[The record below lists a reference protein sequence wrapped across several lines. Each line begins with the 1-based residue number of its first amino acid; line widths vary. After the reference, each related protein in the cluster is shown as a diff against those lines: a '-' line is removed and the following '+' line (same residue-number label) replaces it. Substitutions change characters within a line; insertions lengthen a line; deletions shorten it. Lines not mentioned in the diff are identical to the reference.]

1 MAVPKKDS
9 YTAESIQILEGT
21 EAVRRRP
28 GMYIGDT
35 GIRGLHHLVFELVD
49 NSIDEVLSGF
59 CNYILVVLKRDG
71 GVIVQDNGRGIPVD
85 IHPQAK
91 KSALEVVL
99 TTLHAG
105 GKFSNSIYKISGG
118 LHGVG
123 LSVVNAL
130 SSYLEVEVRRD
141 GKIYHQVYEKGK
153 PKTSIKIIGES
164 LETGTK
170 ILFYPDPTIFETIKF
185 DYDIIANRLREL
197 AFLNKEVTIELIDE
211 SSNRKNVFHFEGG
224 LLEFIEYL
232 SKGKDTLHEP
242 YYFKREENNLVLEV
256 AFQYNTSYDELL
268 LSYVNGIHTI
278 EGGTHVSGFR
288 SALTKVANNFAR
300 SWNLWKEQESL
311 SGEDVREGL
320 VVIINTKIPEPQF
333 EGQTKTKLG
342 NSEVRKFVEA
352 VTEEGLT
359 KFFSENPEKGKL
371 ILNKVIE
378 AYRARQAARKAREL
392 VRRKGLLDSTLLP
405 GKLADCSERDPRLCE
420 LFIVEGE
427 SAGGS
432 AKQGRDRRYQAIL
445 PLRGKILN
453 VEKAQHLSRIL
464 SSEEI
469 RAIISSLGTGIGQ
482 DFDLSKLRY
491 HKIIIM
497 TDADVDGAHIRT
509 LLLTFFYRHLR
520 PLIEGGYVYIAQ
532 PPLYLL
538 KRGKETRYA
547 YSEEEKEQ
555 ILKEWNYPD
564 NVYIQR
570 YKGLGEMDP
579 EQLRETT
586 MDPQKRVL
594 LQVTIE
600 DALEAERIFSVLMG
614 NNVEERR
621 AFIEERAKFV
631 RNLDI

>member
-1 MAVPKKDS
+1 MMVRKDN

-59 CNYILVVLKRDG
+59 CNYILVLLRKDG
-71 GVIVQDNGRGIPVD
+71 GVIVQDNGRGIPVE

-130 SSYLEVEVRRD
+130 SSRLEVEVKRD
-141 GKIYHQVYEKGK
+141 GNIYYQVYEKGK
-153 PKTSIKIIGES
+153 PKGDIKIVGKTT
-164 LETGTK
+164 ETGTK
-170 ILFYPDPTIFETIKF
+170 ILFYPDSTIFETVKF

-197 AFLNKEVTIELIDE
+197 AFLNKGVTIELIDE
-211 SSNRKNVFHFEGG
+211 LSNRKNIFHFEGG

-232 SKGKDTLHEP
+232 SKGKEILHEP

-256 AFQYNTSYDELL
+256 VFQYNTGYDELL

-288 SALTKVANNFAR
+288 TALTKVANNFAR
-300 SWNLWKEQESL
+300 SWNLWREEESL

-342 NSEVRKFVEA
+342 NSEVRKFVET
-352 VTEEGLT
+352 VTEEELN

-392 VRRKGLLDSTLLP
+392 VRRKGILESTLLP
-405 GKLADCSERDPRLCE
+405 GKLADCSEKDPRLCE

-445 PLRGKILN
+445 PLKGKILN

-469 RAIISSLGTGIGQ
+469 RAIVSSLGTGIGQ

-538 KRGKETRYA
+538 KRGKEEKYA

-555 ILKEWNYPD
+555 ILKNWNYPE

>member
-1 MAVPKKDS
+1 MAVTKKDK
-9 YTAESIQILEGT
+9 YTADSIQILEGT

-35 GIRGLHHLVFELVD
+35 GVRGLHHLIFELVD
-49 NSIDEVLSGF
+49 NSIDEVMAGY
-59 CNYILVVLKRDG
+59 CDYILVELKKDG
-71 GVIVQDNGRGIPVD
+71 AVVVADNGRGIPVD

-91 KSALEVVL
+91 KPALEVVL

-130 SSYLEVEVRRD
+130 SSKLEVEVMRD
-141 GKIYHQVYEKGK
+141 GKIFYQVYERGK
-153 PKTSIKIIGES
+153 PITPLTVKGETDK
-164 LETGTK
+164 TGTK
-170 ILFYPDPTIFETIKF
+170 IKFYPDPEIFETTKF
-185 DYDIIANRLREL
+185 DYDIVANRLREL
-197 AFLNKEVTIELIDE
+197 AFLNPKVTIELRDE
-211 SSNRKNVFHFEGG
+211 RTGRSNIFKYEGG

-232 SKGKDTLHEP
+232 SKGKEVLHEP
-242 YYFKREENNLVLEV
+242 IYMEREEGNLILEIV
-256 AFQYNTSYDELL
+256 MQYNSGYDELI
-268 LSYVNGIHTI
+268 LSYVNNIHTI
-278 EGGTHVSGFR
+278 EGGTHVTGFR
-288 SALTKVANNFAR
+288 TALTRVVNNFAR
-300 SWNLWKEQESL
+300 SWGLWKENESL
-311 SGEDVREGL
+311 SGDDVREGL
-320 VVIINTKIPEPQF
+320 TAIVSVKVPDPQF

-342 NSEVRKFVEA
+342 NTEVRKFVEK
-352 VTEEGLT
+352 VVEEELTEY
-359 KFFSENPEKGKL
+359 FSKNPDTGKL
-371 ILNKVIE
+371 IITKIIE

-392 VRRKGLLDSTLLP
+392 VRRKSLLESTLLP
-405 GKLADCSERDPRLCE
+405 GKLADCSEKDPAKCE

-432 AKQGRDRRYQAIL
+432 AKQARDRRYQAIL

-453 VEKAQHLSRIL
+453 VEKAQHLTKIL

-469 RAIISSLGTGIGQ
+469 KAIIASLGTGIGQ

-509 LLLTFFYRHLR
+509 LLLTFFYRHFR
-520 PLIEGGYVYIAQ
+520 PLIEGGYIYIAQ

-538 KRGKETRYA
+538 RKGKEERYA
-547 YSEEEKEQ
+547 YSEEEKEE
-555 ILKEWNYPD
+555 ILKEWGYPE

-586 MDPQKRVL
+586 MDSQKRIL

-600 DALEAERIFSVLMG
+600 DALEAERLFSILMG

-621 AFIEERAKFV
+621 NFIEQKAKFV

>member
-1 MAVPKKDS
+1 MVIKKDS
-9 YTAESIQILEGT
+9 YTAESILILEGT

-35 GIRGLHHLVFELVD
+35 GVRGLHHLVFELVD

-59 CNYILVVLKRDG
+59 CNYILIILRKDG
-71 GVIVQDNGRGIPVD
+71 GIIVQDNGRGIPVE

-130 SSYLEVEVRRD
+130 SSRLEVEVKRD
-141 GKIYHQVYEKGK
+141 GNIYYQVYEKGK
-153 PKTSIKIIGES
+153 PKSDIKIIGKTN
-164 LETGTK
+164 ETGTK
-170 ILFYPDPTIFETIKF
+170 ILFYPDATIFETTKF

-197 AFLNKEVTIELIDE
+197 AFLNKEVTIEITDE
-211 SSNRKNVFHFEGG
+211 SSNRRNVFHFEGG

-232 SKGKDTLHEP
+232 SKGKETLHDP

-256 AFQYNTSYDELL
+256 VFQYNTGYDELL

-288 SALTKVANNFAR
+288 TALTRVANNFAR
-300 SWNLWKEQESL
+300 NWNLWKEEESL

-342 NSEVRKFVEA
+342 NSEVRKFVET
-352 VTEEGLT
+352 VTEEELT
-359 KFFSENPEKGKL
+359 KFFLENPEKGKL

-392 VRRKGLLDSTLLP
+392 VRRKGFLESTLLP
-405 GKLADCSERDPRLCE
+405 GKLADCSEKDPKICE

-432 AKQGRDRRYQAIL
+432 AKQGRDRKYQAIL

-469 RAIISSLGTGIGQ
+469 RAIISALGTGIGQ

-509 LLLTFFYRHLR
+509 LLLTFFYRHMR

-538 KRGKETRYA
+538 KKGKEERYA

-555 ILKEWNYPD
+555 ILKEWNYPE
-564 NVYIQR
+564 NIYIQR

>member
-1 MAVPKKDS
+1 MTAIKKDS
-9 YTAESIQILEGT
+9 YTAESIQILEGI
-21 EAVRRRP
+21 EAVRKRP

-35 GIRGLHHLVFELVD
+35 GVRGLHHLVFELVD

-59 CNYILVVLKRDG
+59 CDYIKVTLTKDG

-130 SSYLEVEVRRD
+130 SSYLEVEIRRD
-141 GKIYHQVYEKGK
+141 GKIYNQIYEKGK
-153 PKTSIKIIGES
+153 PKTSIRIVGDS
-164 LETGTK
+164 SNTGTK
-170 ILFYPDPTIFETIKF
+170 ILFYPDPSIFENIKF
-185 DYDIIANRLREL
+185 DYEIIANRLREL
-197 AFLNKEVTIELIDE
+197 AFLNKEVTIELLDE
-211 SSNRKNVFHFEGG
+211 NSGRKNIFHFEGG

-232 SKGKDTLHEP
+232 SKGKEVLHKP
-242 YYFKREENNLVLEV
+242 YYFKRHENNLVLEV
-256 AFQYNTSYDELL
+256 VFQYNTTYDELI

-288 SALTKVANNFAR
+288 SALTKVVNSYAR
-300 SWNLWKEQESL
+300 SWGFWKESESL

-320 VVIINTKIPEPQF
+320 TAIINMKVPEPQF

-342 NSEVRKFVEA
+342 NSEVRKFVES
-352 VTEEGLT
+352 VTEEELDR
-359 KFFSENPEKGKL
+359 FFLGNPDIGKT
-371 ILNKVIE
+371 ILNKIIE

-392 VRRKGLLDSTLLP
+392 VRRKSLLESTLLP
-405 GKLADCSERDPRLCE
+405 GKLADCSEKDPKLCE

-453 VEKAQHLSRIL
+453 VEKAHHLTKIL
-464 SSEEI
+464 SSSEI
-469 RAIISSLGTGIGQ
+469 KAIISALGTGIGQ
-482 DFDLSKLRY
+482 DFDLSNLRY

-538 KRGKETRYA
+538 KRGKEERYA
-547 YSEEEKEQ
+547 YSEEEKEN
-555 ILKEWNYPD
+555 ILKEWGYPD

-614 NNVEERR
+614 ENVEERR
-621 AFIEERAKFV
+621 AFIEEKAKFV

>member
-1 MAVPKKDS
+1 MTVIKRDK
-9 YTAESIQILEGT
+9 YTADSIQILEGT
-21 EAVRRRP
+21 EAVRKRP

-35 GIRGLHHLVFELVD
+35 GVRGLHHLVFELVD
-49 NSIDEVLSGF
+49 NSIDEVMAGY
-59 CNYILVVLKRDG
+59 CNYISVELRKDG
-71 GVIVQDNGRGIPVD
+71 GVVVADNGRGIPVD

-91 KSALEVVL
+91 KPALEVVL

-130 SSYLEVEVRRD
+130 SSRLEIEVMRD
-141 GKIYHQVYEKGK
+141 GKVHYQVYERGK
-153 PKTSIKIIGES
+153 PKSSLIIKGETDK
-164 LETGTK
+164 TGTK
-170 ILFYPDPTIFETIKF
+170 ILFYPDSGIFETTKF
-185 DYDIIANRLREL
+185 DYEIIANRLREL
-197 AFLNKEVTIELIDE
+197 AFLNPGVTIELKDE
-211 SSNRKNVFHFEGG
+211 NTGRRSVFRYEGG

-232 SKGKDTLHEP
+232 SKGKEVLHQP
-242 YYFKREENNLVLEV
+242 LYIKREEENLIIEIVM
-256 AFQYNTSYDELL
+256 QYNTGYDELI
-268 LSYVNGIHTI
+268 LSYVNNIHTI
-278 EGGTHVSGFR
+278 EGGTHVTGFR
-288 SALTKVANNFAR
+288 SALTKVVNSFAR
-300 SWNLWKEQESL
+300 SWGLWKESESL

-320 VVIINTKIPEPQF
+320 TAIISAKVPNPQF

-342 NSEVRKFVEA
+342 NSEVKKFVEK
-352 VTEEGLT
+352 VVEEELTEY
-359 KFFSENPEKGKL
+359 FSKNQDIGKL
-371 ILNKVIE
+371 IIGKIIE
-378 AYRARQAARKAREL
+378 AFRARQAARKAREL
-392 VRRKGLLDSTLLP
+392 VRRKSFLESTLLP
-405 GKLADCSERDPRLCE
+405 GKLADCSERDPSKCE

-432 AKQGRDRRYQAIL
+432 AKQARDRRYQAIL

-453 VEKAQHLSRIL
+453 VEKAQHLTKIL

-469 RAIISSLGTGIGQ
+469 KTIIASLGTGIGQ

-509 LLLTFFYRHLR
+509 LLLTFFYRHFR

-538 KRGKETRYA
+538 RKGKEEKYA
-547 YSEEEKEQ
+547 YSEEEKEE
-555 ILKEWNYPD
+555 ILKEWGYSD
-564 NVYIQR
+564 NIYIQR

-586 MDPQKRVL
+586 MDPQKRIL

-600 DALEAERIFSVLMG
+600 DALEAERLFSILMG

-621 AFIEERAKFV
+621 NFIEQKAKFV

>member
-1 MAVPKKDS
+1 MAITKKDK
-9 YTAESIQILEGT
+9 YTADSIQILEGT

-35 GIRGLHHLVFELVD
+35 GVRGLHHLIFELVD
-49 NSIDEVLSGF
+49 NSIDEVMAGY
-59 CNYILVVLKRDG
+59 CDYILVELKKDG
-71 GVIVQDNGRGIPVD
+71 SVVVADNGRGIPVD

-91 KSALEVVL
+91 KPALEVVL

-130 SSYLEVEVRRD
+130 SSKLEVEVMRD
-141 GKIYHQVYEKGK
+141 GKIFYQVYEKGK
-153 PKTSIKIIGES
+153 SVMPLTVKGETDK
-164 LETGTK
+164 TGTK
-170 ILFYPDPTIFETIKF
+170 IRFYPDWEIFETTKF
-185 DYDIIANRLREL
+185 DYDIVANRLREL
-197 AFLNKEVTIELIDE
+197 AFLNPNVTIELRDE
-211 SSNRKNVFHFEGG
+211 RTGKSNVFKYEGG

-232 SKGKDTLHEP
+232 SKGKEVLHKP
-242 YYFKREENNLVLEV
+242 IYMRREEENLIAEIVM
-256 AFQYNTSYDELL
+256 QYNSGYDELI
-268 LSYVNGIHTI
+268 LSYANNIHTI
-278 EGGTHVSGFR
+278 EGGTHVTGFR
-288 SALTKVANNFAR
+288 TALTRVVNNFAR
-300 SWNLWKEQESL
+300 SWGLWKENESL
-311 SGEDVREGL
+311 SGDDVREGL
-320 VVIINTKIPEPQF
+320 TAIVSVKVPDPQF

-342 NSEVRKFVEA
+342 NTEVRKFIEKVVEEEL
-352 VTEEGLT
+352 TEY
-359 KFFSENPEKGKL
+359 FSESPDVGKL
-371 ILNKVIE
+371 IISKIIE

-392 VRRKGLLDSTLLP
+392 VRRKSLLESTLLP
-405 GKLADCSERDPRLCE
+405 GKLADCSERDPVKCE

-432 AKQGRDRRYQAIL
+432 AKQARDRRYQAIL

-453 VEKAQHLSRIL
+453 VEKAQHLTKIL

-469 RAIISSLGTGIGQ
+469 KAIIASLGTGIGQ

-509 LLLTFFYRHLR
+509 LLLTFFYRHFR
-520 PLIEGGYVYIAQ
+520 PLIEGGYIYIAQ

-538 KRGKETRYA
+538 RKGKEERYA
-547 YSEEEKEQ
+547 YSEEEKEE
-555 ILKEWNYPD
+555 ILKEWGYPD

-586 MDPQKRVL
+586 MDPQKRIL

-600 DALEAERIFSVLMG
+600 DALEAERLFSILMG

-621 AFIEERAKFV
+621 SFIEQKAKFV

>member
-1 MAVPKKDS
+1 MTVTKKDK
-9 YTAESIQILEGT
+9 YTADSIQILEGT
-21 EAVRRRP
+21 EAVRKRP
-28 GMYIGDT
+28 GMYIGDV
-35 GIRGLHHLVFELVD
+35 GVRGLHHLVFELVD
-49 NSIDEVLSGF
+49 NSIDEVMAGY
-59 CNYILVVLKRDG
+59 CDYIYVELRKDG
-71 GVIVQDNGRGIPVD
+71 GVVVLDNGRGIPVD

-91 KSALEVVL
+91 KPALEIVL

-130 SSYLEVEVRRD
+130 SKRLEVEVMRD
-141 GKIYHQVYEKGK
+141 GKVYYQDYEKGK
-153 PKTSIKIIGES
+153 PVTPLTEKGSTDK
-164 LETGTK
+164 TGTK
-170 ILFYPDPTIFETIKF
+170 ILFYPDPDIFETTKF
-185 DYDIIANRLREL
+185 DYEIIANRLREL
-197 AFLNKEVTIELIDE
+197 AFLNPGVTIELKDE
-211 SSNRKNVFHFEGG
+211 NTGKSNVFKYEGG
-224 LLEFIEYL
+224 LIQFMEYL
-232 SKGKDTLHEP
+232 SKGKEVLHDP
-242 YYFKREENNLVLEV
+242 FYFKREEENLVIEV
-256 AFQYNTSYDELL
+256 VLQYNTGYDELI
-268 LSYVNGIHTI
+268 LSYVNNIHTI
-278 EGGTHVSGFR
+278 EGGTHVTGFR
-288 SALTKVANNFAR
+288 SALTKVVNSFAR
-300 SWNLWKEQESL
+300 SWGLWKEAESL

-320 VVIINTKIPEPQF
+320 TAIISTKVPNPQF

-342 NSEVRKFVEA
+342 NSEVKKFVEK
-352 VTEEGLT
+352 VVEEELTEYFT
-359 KFFSENPEKGKL
+359 KNPDIGKL
-371 ILNKVIE
+371 IIGKIIE

-392 VRRKGLLDSTLLP
+392 VRRKSLLESTLLP
-405 GKLADCSERDPRLCE
+405 GKLADCSEKDPSKCE

-432 AKQGRDRRYQAIL
+432 AKQARDRRYQAIL

-453 VEKAQHLSRIL
+453 VEKAQHLTKIL
-464 SSEEI
+464 SSGEI
-469 RAIISSLGTGIGQ
+469 KTIIASLGTGIGQ

-509 LLLTFFYRHLR
+509 LLLTFFYRHFR

-532 PPLYLL
+532 PPLYFLR
-538 KRGKETRYA
+538 KGKEERYA
-547 YSEEEKEQ
+547 YSEEEKEE
-555 ILKEWNYPD
+555 ILKEWGYPD

-579 EQLRETT
+579 DQLRETT
-586 MDPQKRVL
+586 MDPQKRIL

-600 DALEAERIFSVLMG
+600 DALEAERLFSILMG

-621 AFIEERAKFV
+621 NFIEQKAKFV

>member
-1 MAVPKKDS
+1 MTVAGKS
-9 YTAESIQILEGT
+9 NYTGDSIQILEGT
-21 EAVRRRP
+21 EAVRKRP

-35 GIRGLHHLVFELVD
+35 GVRGLHHLVFELVD
-49 NSIDEVLSGF
+49 NSIDEVMAGY
-59 CNYILVVLKRDG
+59 CNHILVELRKDG
-71 GVIVQDNGRGIPVD
+71 GVVVADNGRGIPVD
-85 IHPQAK
+85 IHSQAK
-91 KSALEVVL
+91 KPALEVVL

-105 GKFSNSIYKISGG
+105 GKFSNSVYKISGG

-130 SSYLEVEVRRD
+130 SSKLEVEVMRD
-141 GKIYHQVYEKGK
+141 GKIHYQVYEKGK
-153 PKTSIKIIGES
+153 PKSSLIIKGETAK
-164 LETGTK
+164 TGTK
-170 ILFYPDPTIFETIKF
+170 ILFYPDSEIFETTKF
-185 DYDIIANRLREL
+185 DYDIVANRLREL
-197 AFLNKEVTIELIDE
+197 AFLNPGVTIELKDE
-211 SSNRKNVFHFEGG
+211 NTGRSNVFRYEGG

-232 SKGKDTLHEP
+232 SKGKEVLHQP
-242 YYFKREENNLVLEV
+242 LFIKREEENLIIEIVM
-256 AFQYNTSYDELL
+256 QYNTGYDELI
-268 LSYVNGIHTI
+268 LSYVNNIHTI
-278 EGGTHVSGFR
+278 EGGTHVTGFR
-288 SALTKVANNFAR
+288 SALTKIVNSFAR
-300 SWNLWKEQESL
+300 NWGLWKESESL

-320 VVIINTKIPEPQF
+320 TAIISAKVPNPQF

-342 NSEVRKFVEA
+342 NSEVKKFVEK
-352 VTEEGLT
+352 VVEEELAEY
-359 KFFSENPEKGKL
+359 FSKNQDIGKL
-371 ILNKVIE
+371 IIGKIIE
-378 AYRARQAARKAREL
+378 AFRARQAARKAREL
-392 VRRKGLLDSTLLP
+392 VRRKSFLESTLLP
-405 GKLADCSERDPRLCE
+405 GKLADCSERDPSKCE

-432 AKQGRDRRYQAIL
+432 AKQARDRRYQAIL

-453 VEKAQHLSRIL
+453 VEKAQHLTKIL

-469 RAIISSLGTGIGQ
+469 KTIIASLGTGIGQ

-509 LLLTFFYRHLR
+509 LLLTFFYRHFR

-538 KRGKETRYA
+538 RKGKEEKYA
-547 YSEEEKEQ
+547 YSEEEKEE
-555 ILKEWNYPD
+555 ILKEWGYSD
-564 NVYIQR
+564 NIYIQR

-586 MDPQKRVL
+586 MDPQKRIL

-600 DALEAERIFSVLMG
+600 DALEAERLFSILMG

-621 AFIEERAKFV
+621 SFIEQKAKFV

>member
-1 MAVPKKDS
+1 MTVTKKDK
-9 YTAESIQILEGT
+9 YTADSIQILEGT
-21 EAVRRRP
+21 EAVRKRP
-28 GMYIGDT
+28 GMYIGDV
-35 GIRGLHHLVFELVD
+35 GVRGLHHLVFELVD
-49 NSIDEVLSGF
+49 NSIDEVMAGY
-59 CNYILVVLKRDG
+59 CDYIYVELRKDG
-71 GVIVQDNGRGIPVD
+71 GVVVLDNGRGIPVD

-91 KSALEVVL
+91 KPALEIVL

-130 SSYLEVEVRRD
+130 SKRLEVEVMRD
-141 GKIYHQVYEKGK
+141 GKVYYQAYEKGK
-153 PKTSIKIIGES
+153 PVTPLTEKGSTDK
-164 LETGTK
+164 TGTR
-170 ILFYPDPTIFETIKF
+170 ILFYPDPDIFETTKF
-185 DYDIIANRLREL
+185 DYEIIANRLREL
-197 AFLNKEVTIELIDE
+197 AFLNPGVTIELKDE
-211 SSNRKNVFHFEGG
+211 NTGKSNVFKYEGG
-224 LLEFIEYL
+224 LIQFMEYL
-232 SKGKDTLHEP
+232 SKGKEVLHDP
-242 YYFKREENNLVLEV
+242 FYFKREEENLVIEV
-256 AFQYNTSYDELL
+256 VLQYNTGYDELI
-268 LSYVNGIHTI
+268 LSYVNNIHTI
-278 EGGTHVSGFR
+278 EGGTHVTGFR
-288 SALTKVANNFAR
+288 SALTKVVNSFAR
-300 SWNLWKEQESL
+300 SWGLWKEAESL

-320 VVIINTKIPEPQF
+320 TAIISTKVPNPQF

-342 NSEVRKFVEA
+342 NSEVKKFVEK
-352 VTEEGLT
+352 VVEEELTEYFT
-359 KFFSENPEKGKL
+359 KNPDIGKL
-371 ILNKVIE
+371 IIGKIIE

-392 VRRKGLLDSTLLP
+392 VRRKSLLESTLLP
-405 GKLADCSERDPRLCE
+405 GKLADCSEKDPSKCE

-432 AKQGRDRRYQAIL
+432 AKQARDRRYQAIL

-453 VEKAQHLSRIL
+453 VEKAQHLTKIL

-469 RAIISSLGTGIGQ
+469 KTIIASLGTGIGQ

-509 LLLTFFYRHLR
+509 LLLTFFYRHFR

-532 PPLYLL
+532 PPLYFLR
-538 KRGKETRYA
+538 KGKEERYA
-547 YSEEEKEQ
+547 YSEEEKEE
-555 ILKEWNYPD
+555 ILKEWGYPD

-579 EQLRETT
+579 DQLRETT
-586 MDPQKRVL
+586 MDPQKRIL

-600 DALEAERIFSVLMG
+600 DALEAERLFSILMG

-621 AFIEERAKFV
+621 NFIEQKAKFV

>member
-1 MAVPKKDS
+1 MTVVRKDR
-9 YTAESIQILEGT
+9 YTADSIQILEGT
-21 EAVRRRP
+21 EAVRKRP

-35 GIRGLHHLVFELVD
+35 GVRGLHHLVFELVD
-49 NSIDEVLSGF
+49 NSIDEVMAGY
-59 CNYILVVLKRDG
+59 CNYILVELRKDG
-71 GVIVQDNGRGIPVD
+71 GVIVADNGRGIPVD
-85 IHPQAK
+85 VHPQAK
-91 KSALEVVL
+91 KPALEVVL

-130 SSYLEVEVRRD
+130 SLRLEVEVMRD
-141 GKIYHQVYEKGK
+141 GKIYYQLYEKGRPRSPLLTK
-153 PKTSIKIIGES
+153 GETDK
-164 LETGTK
+164 TGTK
-170 ILFYPDPTIFETIKF
+170 ILFYPDPEIFETTKF
-185 DYDIIANRLREL
+185 DYEIIANRLREL
-197 AFLNKEVTIELIDE
+197 AFLNPGVIIELKDE
-211 SSNRKNVFHFEGG
+211 NTGKSNIFRYEGG
-224 LLEFIEYL
+224 LREFIEYL
-232 SKGKDTLHEP
+232 SKGKEVLHP
-242 YYFKREENNLVLEV
+242 PLYIKREEENLVIEIV
-256 AFQYNTSYDELL
+256 MQYNTGYDELI
-268 LSYVNGIHTI
+268 LSYVNNIHTI
-278 EGGTHVSGFR
+278 EGGTHVTGFR
-288 SALTKVANNFAR
+288 SALTKVVNNFAR
-300 SWNLWKEQESL
+300 SWGLWKENESL

-320 VVIINTKIPEPQF
+320 TAIISAKVPNPQF

-342 NSEVRKFVEA
+342 NSEVKKFVEK
-352 VTEEGLT
+352 VVEDELSEY
-359 KFFSENPEKGKL
+359 FSKNQDIGKL
-371 ILNKVIE
+371 IISKIIE
-378 AYRARQAARKAREL
+378 AFRARQAARKAREL
-392 VRRKGLLDSTLLP
+392 VRRKSLLESTLLP
-405 GKLADCSERDPRLCE
+405 GKLADCSERDPSKCE

-432 AKQGRDRRYQAIL
+432 AKQARDRRYQAIL

-453 VEKAQHLSRIL
+453 VEKAQHLTKIL

-469 RAIISSLGTGIGQ
+469 KTIIASLGTGIGQ

-509 LLLTFFYRHLR
+509 LLLTFFYRHFR

-538 KRGKETRYA
+538 RKGKEERYA
-547 YSEEEKEQ
+547 YSEEEKEE
-555 ILKEWNYPD
+555 ILKEWGYPD

-586 MDPQKRVL
+586 MDPQKRIL

-600 DALEAERIFSVLMG
+600 DALEAERLFSILMG

-621 AFIEERAKFV
+621 NFIEQKAKFV
-631 RNLDI
+631 RNLDV

>member
-1 MAVPKKDS
+1 MVRKDN

-59 CNYILVVLKRDG
+59 CNYILVILRRDG
-71 GVIVQDNGRGIPVD
+71 GVTVQDNGRGIPVEV
-85 IHPQAK
+85 HPQAK

-130 SSYLEVEVRRD
+130 SSRLEIEVKRD
-141 GKIYHQVYEKGK
+141 GNIYYQIYEKGK
-153 PKTSIKIIGES
+153 PKGDIKIIGETA
-164 LETGTK
+164 ETGTK
-170 ILFYPDPTIFETIKF
+170 VLFYPDSNIFETVKF

-211 SSNRKNVFHFEGG
+211 LSNRKNIFHFEGG

-232 SKGKDTLHEP
+232 SKGKEILHEP

-256 AFQYNTSYDELL
+256 VFQYHTGYDELL

-278 EGGTHVSGFR
+278 EGGTHVSGVR
-288 SALTKVANNFAR
+288 TALTRVANNFAR
-300 SWNLWKEQESL
+300 SWNLWKEEESL

-320 VVIINTKIPEPQF
+320 VVIINTKVPDPQF

-342 NSEVRKFVEA
+342 NSEVRRFVET
-352 VTEEGLT
+352 VTEEELT

-392 VRRKGLLDSTLLP
+392 VRRKGILESTLLP

-445 PLRGKILN
+445 PLKGKILN

-482 DFDLSKLRY
+482 DFDLSKIRY

-538 KRGKETRYA
+538 KKGKEERYA

-555 ILKEWNYPD
+555 ILKDWNYPD

-621 AFIEERAKFV
+621 AFIEDRAKFV

>member
-1 MAVPKKDS
+1 MAVTKKDK
-9 YTAESIQILEGT
+9 YTADSIQILEGT

-35 GIRGLHHLVFELVD
+35 GIRGLHHLIFELVD
-49 NSIDEVLSGF
+49 NSIDEVMAGY
-59 CNYILVVLKRDG
+59 CNYILVELKKDG
-71 GVIVQDNGRGIPVD
+71 SVVVADNGRGIPVD

-91 KSALEVVL
+91 KPALEVVL

-130 SSYLEVEVRRD
+130 SSKLEVEVMRD
-141 GKIYHQVYEKGK
+141 GKIFYQGYEKGK
-153 PKTSIKIIGES
+153 PVMPLTVRGEAD
-164 LETGTK
+164 ETGTK
-170 ILFYPDPTIFETIKF
+170 IRFYPDSEIFETTKF
-185 DYDIIANRLREL
+185 DYDIVANRLREL
-197 AFLNKEVTIELIDE
+197 AFLNPNVTIELRDE
-211 SSNRKNVFHFEGG
+211 RTGKSNVFKYEGG

-232 SKGKDTLHEP
+232 SKGKEILHEP
-242 YYFKREENNLVLEV
+242 IYMRREEENLIVEIV
-256 AFQYNTSYDELL
+256 MQYNSGYDELI
-268 LSYVNGIHTI
+268 LSYANNIHTI
-278 EGGTHVSGFR
+278 EGGTHVTGFR
-288 SALTKVANNFAR
+288 TALTRVVNNFAR
-300 SWNLWKEQESL
+300 NWGLWKENESL
-311 SGEDVREGL
+311 SGDDVREGL
-320 VVIINTKIPEPQF
+320 TAIVSVKVPDPQF

-342 NSEVRKFVEA
+342 NTEVRKFVEK
-352 VTEEGLT
+352 VVEEELTEY
-359 KFFSENPEKGKL
+359 FSENPEVGKL
-371 ILNKVIE
+371 IISKIIE

-392 VRRKGLLDSTLLP
+392 VRRKSLLESSLLP
-405 GKLADCSERDPRLCE
+405 GKLADCSERDPEKCE

-432 AKQGRDRRYQAIL
+432 AKQARDRRYQAIL

-453 VEKAQHLSRIL
+453 VEKAQHLTKIL

-469 RAIISSLGTGIGQ
+469 KAIIASLGTGIGQ

-509 LLLTFFYRHLR
+509 LLLTFFYRHFR
-520 PLIEGGYVYIAQ
+520 PLIEGGYIYIAQ

-538 KRGKETRYA
+538 KKGKEERYA
-547 YSEEEKEQ
+547 YSEEEKEE
-555 ILKEWNYPD
+555 ILREWGYPD

-586 MDPQKRVL
+586 MDPQKRIL

-600 DALEAERIFSVLMG
+600 DALEAERLFSILMG

-621 AFIEERAKFV
+621 SFIEQKAKFV

>member
-1 MAVPKKDS
+1 MTVTKKDK
-9 YTAESIQILEGT
+9 YTADSIQILEGT
-21 EAVRRRP
+21 EAVRKRP
-28 GMYIGDT
+28 GMYIGDV
-35 GIRGLHHLVFELVD
+35 GVRGLHHLVFELVD
-49 NSIDEVLSGF
+49 NSIDEVMAGY
-59 CNYILVVLKRDG
+59 CDYIYVELRKDG
-71 GVIVQDNGRGIPVD
+71 GVVVLDNGRGIPVD

-91 KSALEVVL
+91 KPALEIVL

-130 SSYLEVEVRRD
+130 SKRLEVEVMRD
-141 GKIYHQVYEKGK
+141 GKVYYQAYEKGK
-153 PKTSIKIIGES
+153 PITPLTEKGSTDK
-164 LETGTK
+164 TGTK
-170 ILFYPDPTIFETIKF
+170 ILFYPDPDIFETTKF
-185 DYDIIANRLREL
+185 DYEIIANRLREL
-197 AFLNKEVTIELIDE
+197 AFLNPGVTIELKDE
-211 SSNRKNVFHFEGG
+211 NTGKSNVFKYEGG
-224 LLEFIEYL
+224 LIQFMEYL
-232 SKGKDTLHEP
+232 SKGKEVLHDP
-242 YYFKREENNLVLEV
+242 FYFKREEENLVIEV
-256 AFQYNTSYDELL
+256 VLQYNTGYDELI
-268 LSYVNGIHTI
+268 LSYVNNIHTI
-278 EGGTHVSGFR
+278 EGGTHVTGFR
-288 SALTKVANNFAR
+288 SALTKVVNSFAR
-300 SWNLWKEQESL
+300 SWGLWKEAESL

-320 VVIINTKIPEPQF
+320 TAIISTKVPNPQF

-342 NSEVRKFVEA
+342 NSEVKKFVEK
-352 VTEEGLT
+352 VVEEELTEYFT
-359 KFFSENPEKGKL
+359 KNPDIGKL
-371 ILNKVIE
+371 IIGKIIE

-392 VRRKGLLDSTLLP
+392 VRRKSLLESTLLP
-405 GKLADCSERDPRLCE
+405 GKLADCSEKDPSKCE

-432 AKQGRDRRYQAIL
+432 AKQARDRRYQAIL

-453 VEKAQHLSRIL
+453 VEKAQHLTKIL

-469 RAIISSLGTGIGQ
+469 KTIIASLGTGIGQ

-509 LLLTFFYRHLR
+509 LLLTFFYRHFR

-532 PPLYLL
+532 PPLYFLR
-538 KRGKETRYA
+538 KGKEERYA
-547 YSEEEKEQ
+547 YSEEEKEE
-555 ILKEWNYPD
+555 ILKEWGYPD

-579 EQLRETT
+579 DQLRETT
-586 MDPQKRVL
+586 MDPQKRIL

-600 DALEAERIFSVLMG
+600 DALEAERLFSILMG

-621 AFIEERAKFV
+621 NFIEQKAKFV

>member
-1 MAVPKKDS
+1 MAVTKKDK
-9 YTAESIQILEGT
+9 YTADSIQILEGT

-35 GIRGLHHLVFELVD
+35 GVRGLHHLIFELVD
-49 NSIDEVLSGF
+49 NSIDEVMAGY
-59 CNYILVVLKRDG
+59 CDYILVELKKDG
-71 GVIVQDNGRGIPVD
+71 AVVVADNGRGIPVD

-91 KSALEVVL
+91 KPALEVVL

-130 SSYLEVEVRRD
+130 SSRLEVEVMRD
-141 GKIYHQVYEKGK
+141 GKIFYQVYERGK
-153 PKTSIKIIGES
+153 PITPLTVKGETDK
-164 LETGTK
+164 TGTK
-170 ILFYPDPTIFETIKF
+170 IKFYPDPEIFETTKF
-185 DYDIIANRLREL
+185 DYDIVANRLREL
-197 AFLNKEVTIELIDE
+197 AFLNPKVTIELKDE
-211 SSNRKNVFHFEGG
+211 RTGRSNIFKYEGG

-232 SKGKDTLHEP
+232 SKGKEVLHEP
-242 YYFKREENNLVLEV
+242 IYMEREEGNLILEIV
-256 AFQYNTSYDELL
+256 MQYNSGYDELI
-268 LSYVNGIHTI
+268 LSYVNNIHTI
-278 EGGTHVSGFR
+278 EGGTHVTGFR
-288 SALTKVANNFAR
+288 TALTRVVNNFAR
-300 SWNLWKEQESL
+300 SWGLWKENESL
-311 SGEDVREGL
+311 SGDDVREGL
-320 VVIINTKIPEPQF
+320 TAIVSVKVPDPQF

-342 NSEVRKFVEA
+342 NTEVRKFVEK
-352 VTEEGLT
+352 VVEEELTEY
-359 KFFSENPEKGKL
+359 FSKNPDTGKL
-371 ILNKVIE
+371 IITKIIE

-392 VRRKGLLDSTLLP
+392 VRRKSLLESTLLP
-405 GKLADCSERDPRLCE
+405 GKLADCSEKDPAKCE

-432 AKQGRDRRYQAIL
+432 AKQARDRRYQAIL

-453 VEKAQHLSRIL
+453 VEKAQHLTKIL

-469 RAIISSLGTGIGQ
+469 KAIIASLGTGIGQ

-509 LLLTFFYRHLR
+509 LLLTFFYRHFR
-520 PLIEGGYVYIAQ
+520 PLIEGGYIYIAQ

-538 KRGKETRYA
+538 RKGKEERYA
-547 YSEEEKEQ
+547 YSEEEKEE
-555 ILKEWNYPD
+555 ILKEWGYPE

-586 MDPQKRVL
+586 MDSQKRIL

-600 DALEAERIFSVLMG
+600 DALEAERLFSILMG

-621 AFIEERAKFV
+621 NFIEQKAKFV

>member
-1 MAVPKKDS
+1 MAVTKKDK
-9 YTAESIQILEGT
+9 YTADSIQILEGT

-35 GIRGLHHLVFELVD
+35 GVRGLHHLIFELVD
-49 NSIDEVLSGF
+49 NSIDEVMAGY
-59 CNYILVVLKRDG
+59 CDYILVELKKDG
-71 GVIVQDNGRGIPVD
+71 AVVVADNGRGIPVD

-91 KSALEVVL
+91 KPALEVVL

-130 SSYLEVEVRRD
+130 SSKLEVEVMRD
-141 GKIYHQVYEKGK
+141 GKIFYQVYERGK
-153 PKTSIKIIGES
+153 PITPLTVKGETDK
-164 LETGTK
+164 TGTK
-170 ILFYPDPTIFETIKF
+170 IKFYPDPEIFETTKF
-185 DYDIIANRLREL
+185 DYDIVANRLREL
-197 AFLNKEVTIELIDE
+197 AFLNPKVTIELKDE
-211 SSNRKNVFHFEGG
+211 RTGRSNIFKYEGG

-232 SKGKDTLHEP
+232 SKGKEVLHEP
-242 YYFKREENNLVLEV
+242 IYMEREEGNLILEIV
-256 AFQYNTSYDELL
+256 MQYNSGYDELI
-268 LSYVNGIHTI
+268 LSYVNNIHTI
-278 EGGTHVSGFR
+278 EGGTHVTGFR
-288 SALTKVANNFAR
+288 TALTRVVNNFAR
-300 SWNLWKEQESL
+300 SWGLWKENESL
-311 SGEDVREGL
+311 SGDDVREGL
-320 VVIINTKIPEPQF
+320 TAIVSVKVPDPQF

-342 NSEVRKFVEA
+342 NTEVRKFVEK
-352 VTEEGLT
+352 VVEEELTEY
-359 KFFSENPEKGKL
+359 FSKNPDTGKL
-371 ILNKVIE
+371 IITKIIE

-392 VRRKGLLDSTLLP
+392 VRRKSLLESTLLP
-405 GKLADCSERDPRLCE
+405 GKLADCSEKDPAKCE

-432 AKQGRDRRYQAIL
+432 AKQARDRRYQAIL

-453 VEKAQHLSRIL
+453 VEKAQHLTKIL

-469 RAIISSLGTGIGQ
+469 KAIIASLGTGIGQ

-509 LLLTFFYRHLR
+509 LLLTFFYRHFR
-520 PLIEGGYVYIAQ
+520 PLIEGGYIYIAQ

-538 KRGKETRYA
+538 RKGKEERYA
-547 YSEEEKEQ
+547 YSEEEKEE
-555 ILKEWNYPD
+555 ILKEWGYPE

-586 MDPQKRVL
+586 MDSQKRIL

-600 DALEAERIFSVLMG
+600 DALEAERLFSILMG

-621 AFIEERAKFV
+621 NFIEQKAKFV

>member
-1 MAVPKKDS
+1 MAVTKKDK
-9 YTAESIQILEGT
+9 YTADSIQILEGT

-35 GIRGLHHLVFELVD
+35 GVRGLHHLIFELVD
-49 NSIDEVLSGF
+49 NSIDEVMAGY
-59 CNYILVVLKRDG
+59 CDYILVELKKDG
-71 GVIVQDNGRGIPVD
+71 AVVVADNGRGIPVD

-91 KSALEVVL
+91 KPALEVVL
-99 TTLHAG
+99 TTFHAG

-130 SSYLEVEVRRD
+130 SSKLEVEVMRD
-141 GKIYHQVYEKGK
+141 GKIFYQVYERGK
-153 PKTSIKIIGES
+153 PITPLTVKGETDK
-164 LETGTK
+164 TGTK
-170 ILFYPDPTIFETIKF
+170 IKFYPDPEIFETTKF
-185 DYDIIANRLREL
+185 DYDIVANRLREL
-197 AFLNKEVTIELIDE
+197 AFLNPKVTIELRDE
-211 SSNRKNVFHFEGG
+211 RTGRSNIFKYEGG

-232 SKGKDTLHEP
+232 SKGKEVLHEP
-242 YYFKREENNLVLEV
+242 IYMEREEGNLILEIV
-256 AFQYNTSYDELL
+256 MQYNSGYDELI
-268 LSYVNGIHTI
+268 LSYVNNIHTI
-278 EGGTHVSGFR
+278 EGGTHVTGFR
-288 SALTKVANNFAR
+288 TALTRVVNNFAR
-300 SWNLWKEQESL
+300 SWGLWKENESL
-311 SGEDVREGL
+311 SGDDVREGL
-320 VVIINTKIPEPQF
+320 TAIVSVKVPDPQF

-342 NSEVRKFVEA
+342 NTEVRKFVEK
-352 VTEEGLT
+352 VVEEELTEY
-359 KFFSENPEKGKL
+359 FSKNPDTGKL
-371 ILNKVIE
+371 IITKIIE

-392 VRRKGLLDSTLLP
+392 VRRKSLLESTLLP
-405 GKLADCSERDPRLCE
+405 GKLADCSEKDPAKCE

-432 AKQGRDRRYQAIL
+432 AKQARDRRYQAIL

-453 VEKAQHLSRIL
+453 VEKAQHLTKIL

-469 RAIISSLGTGIGQ
+469 KAIIASLGTGIGQ

-509 LLLTFFYRHLR
+509 LLLTFFYRHFR
-520 PLIEGGYVYIAQ
+520 PLIEGGYIYIAQ

-538 KRGKETRYA
+538 RKGKEERYA
-547 YSEEEKEQ
+547 YSEEEKEE
-555 ILKEWNYPD
+555 ILKEWGYPE

-586 MDPQKRVL
+586 MDSQKRIL

-600 DALEAERIFSVLMG
+600 DALEAERLFSILMG

-621 AFIEERAKFV
+621 NFIEQKAKFV

>member
-1 MAVPKKDS
+1 MAVTKKDK
-9 YTAESIQILEGT
+9 YTADSIQILEGT

-35 GIRGLHHLVFELVD
+35 GIRGLHHLIFELVD
-49 NSIDEVLSGF
+49 NSIDEVMAGY
-59 CNYILVVLKRDG
+59 CNYILVELKKDG
-71 GVIVQDNGRGIPVD
+71 SVVVADNGRGIPVD

-91 KSALEVVL
+91 KPALEVVL

-130 SSYLEVEVRRD
+130 SSKLEVEVMRD
-141 GKIYHQVYEKGK
+141 GKIFYQGYEKGK
-153 PKTSIKIIGES
+153 PVMPLTVRGETD
-164 LETGTK
+164 ETGTK
-170 ILFYPDPTIFETIKF
+170 IRFYPDSEIFETTKF
-185 DYDIIANRLREL
+185 DYDIVANRLREL
-197 AFLNKEVTIELIDE
+197 AFLNPNVTIELRDE
-211 SSNRKNVFHFEGG
+211 RTGKSNVFKYEGG

-232 SKGKDTLHEP
+232 SKGKEILHEP
-242 YYFKREENNLVLEV
+242 IYMRREEENLIVEIV
-256 AFQYNTSYDELL
+256 MQYNSGYDELI
-268 LSYVNGIHTI
+268 LSYANNIHTI
-278 EGGTHVSGFR
+278 EGGTHVTGFR
-288 SALTKVANNFAR
+288 TALTRVVNNFAR
-300 SWNLWKEQESL
+300 NWGLWKENESL
-311 SGEDVREGL
+311 SGDDVREGL
-320 VVIINTKIPEPQF
+320 TAIVSVKVPDPQF

-342 NSEVRKFVEA
+342 NTEVRKFVEK
-352 VTEEGLT
+352 VVEEELTEY
-359 KFFSENPEKGKL
+359 FSENPEVGKL
-371 ILNKVIE
+371 IISKIIE

-392 VRRKGLLDSTLLP
+392 VRRKSLLESSLLP
-405 GKLADCSERDPRLCE
+405 GKLADCSERDPEKCE

-432 AKQGRDRRYQAIL
+432 AKQARDRRYQAIL

-453 VEKAQHLSRIL
+453 VEKAQHLTKIL

-469 RAIISSLGTGIGQ
+469 KAIIASLGTGIGQ

-509 LLLTFFYRHLR
+509 LLLTFFYRHFR
-520 PLIEGGYVYIAQ
+520 PLIEGGYIYIAQ

-538 KRGKETRYA
+538 KKGKEERYA
-547 YSEEEKEQ
+547 YSEEEKEE
-555 ILKEWNYPD
+555 ILREWGYPD

-586 MDPQKRVL
+586 MDPQKRIL

-600 DALEAERIFSVLMG
+600 DALEAERLFSILMG

-621 AFIEERAKFV
+621 SFIEQKAKFV

>member
-1 MAVPKKDS
+1 MAIKKDN

-59 CNYILVVLKRDG
+59 CNYILVVLRKDG
-71 GVIVQDNGRGIPVD
+71 GIVVQDNGRGIPVE

-130 SSYLEVEVRRD
+130 SSRLEVEVKRD
-141 GKIYHQVYEKGK
+141 GNIYHQVYEKGK
-153 PKTSIKIIGES
+153 PKGDIKVIGETN
-164 LETGTK
+164 ETGTK
-170 ILFYPDPTIFETIKF
+170 ILFYPDSSIFETIRF

-211 SSNRKNVFHFEGG
+211 SSNRKNIFHFEGG

-232 SKGKDTLHEP
+232 SKGKEILHDP
-242 YYFKREENNLVLEV
+242 FYFRREENNLVLEV
-256 AFQYNTSYDELL
+256 VFQYNTGYDELL

-300 SWNLWKEQESL
+300 NWNLWKEEESL

-342 NSEVRKFVEA
+342 NSEVRKFVET
-352 VTEEGLT
+352 VTEEELT
-359 KFFSENPEKGKL
+359 KFFTENQEKGKL

-392 VRRKGLLDSTLLP
+392 VRRKGLLESTLLP
-405 GKLADCSERDPRLCE
+405 GKLADCSEKDPRLCE
-420 LFIVEGE
+420 LFIV
-427 SAGGS
+427 
-432 AKQGRDRRYQAIL
+432 
-445 PLRGKILN
+445 
-453 VEKAQHLSRIL
+453 
-464 SSEEI
+464 
-469 RAIISSLGTGIGQ
+469 
-482 DFDLSKLRY
+482 
-491 HKIIIM
+491 
-497 TDADVDGAHIRT
+497 
-509 LLLTFFYRHLR
+509 
-520 PLIEGGYVYIAQ
+520 
-532 PPLYLL
+532 
-538 KRGKETRYA
+538 
-547 YSEEEKEQ
+547 
-555 ILKEWNYPD
+555 
-564 NVYIQR
+564 
-570 YKGLGEMDP
+570 
-579 EQLRETT
+579 
-586 MDPQKRVL
+586 
-594 LQVTIE
+594 
-600 DALEAERIFSVLMG
+600 
-614 NNVEERR
+614 
-621 AFIEERAKFV
+621 
-631 RNLDI
+631 

>member
-1 MAVPKKDS
+1 MVVKKDS

-21 EAVRRRP
+21 EAVRKRP

-59 CNYILVVLKRDG
+59 CNYILVILRKDG
-71 GVIVQDNGRGIPVD
+71 GIIVQDNGRGIPVE

-130 SSYLEVEVRRD
+130 SSRLEVEVKRD
-141 GKIYHQVYEKGK
+141 GNIYYQVYERGK
-153 PKTSIKIIGES
+153 PKSDIKIIGKTS
-164 LETGTK
+164 ETGTK
-170 ILFYPDPTIFETIKF
+170 ILFYPDSSIFETVKF

-211 SSNRKNVFHFEGG
+211 SSNRRNIFHFEGG

-232 SKGKDTLHEP
+232 SKGKEVLHEP
-242 YYFKREENNLVLEV
+242 CYFKREENNLVLEV
-256 AFQYNTSYDELL
+256 VFQYNTGYDELL

-288 SALTKVANNFAR
+288 TALTKVANNFAR
-300 SWNLWKEQESL
+300 NWNLWKEEESL

-342 NSEVRKFVEA
+342 NSEVRKFVET
-352 VTEEGLT
+352 VTEEELT
-359 KFFSENPEKGKL
+359 RFFSENPEKGKL

-392 VRRKGLLDSTLLP
+392 VRRKGLLESTLLP
-405 GKLADCSERDPRLCE
+405 GKLADCSEKDPRLCE

-445 PLRGKILN
+445 PLKGKILN

-469 RAIISSLGTGIGQ
+469 KAIISSLGTGIGQ

-538 KRGKETRYA
+538 KKGKEERYA

>member
-1 MAVPKKDS
+1 MAVAKRDK
-9 YTAESIQILEGT
+9 YTADSIQILEGT

-35 GIRGLHHLVFELVD
+35 GVRGLHHLIFELVD
-49 NSIDEVLSGF
+49 NSIDEVMAGY
-59 CNYILVVLKRDG
+59 CDYILVELKKDG
-71 GVIVQDNGRGIPVD
+71 SVVVADNGRGIPVD

-91 KSALEVVL
+91 KPALEVVL

-130 SSYLEVEVRRD
+130 SSKLEVEVMRD
-141 GKIYHQVYEKGK
+141 GKIFYQVYEKGK
-153 PKTSIKIIGES
+153 PVMPLTVKGETDK
-164 LETGTK
+164 TGTK
-170 ILFYPDPTIFETIKF
+170 IRFYPDLEIFETTKF
-185 DYDIIANRLREL
+185 DYDIVANRLREL
-197 AFLNKEVTIELIDE
+197 AFLNPNVTIELTDE
-211 SSNRKNVFHFEGG
+211 RTGKSNVFKYEGG

-232 SKGKDTLHEP
+232 SKGKEILHEP
-242 YYFKREENNLVLEV
+242 IYMRREEENLIVEIV
-256 AFQYNTSYDELL
+256 MQYNSGYDELI
-268 LSYVNGIHTI
+268 LSYANNIHTI
-278 EGGTHVSGFR
+278 EGGTHVTGFR
-288 SALTKVANNFAR
+288 TALTRVVNNFAR
-300 SWNLWKEQESL
+300 NWGLWKENESL
-311 SGEDVREGL
+311 SGDDVREGL
-320 VVIINTKIPEPQF
+320 TAIVSVKVPDPQF

-342 NSEVRKFVEA
+342 NTEVRKFVEK
-352 VTEEGLT
+352 VVEEELTEY
-359 KFFSENPEKGKL
+359 FSKNPDVGKL
-371 ILNKVIE
+371 IINKIIE

-392 VRRKGLLDSTLLP
+392 VRRKSLLESTLLP
-405 GKLADCSERDPRLCE
+405 GKLADCSERDPAKCE

-432 AKQGRDRRYQAIL
+432 AKQARDRRYQAIL

-453 VEKAQHLSRIL
+453 VEKAQHLTKIL

-469 RAIISSLGTGIGQ
+469 KAIIASLGTGIGQ

-509 LLLTFFYRHLR
+509 LLLTFFYRHFR
-520 PLIEGGYVYIAQ
+520 PLIEGGYIYIAQ

-538 KRGKETRYA
+538 RKGKEERYA
-547 YSEEEKEQ
+547 YSEEEKEE
-555 ILKEWNYPD
+555 ILREWGYPD

-586 MDPQKRVL
+586 MDPQKRIL

-600 DALEAERIFSVLMG
+600 DALEAERLFSILMG

-621 AFIEERAKFV
+621 SFIEQKAKFV

>member
-1 MAVPKKDS
+1 MAVTKKDK
-9 YTAESIQILEGT
+9 YTADSIQILEGT

-35 GIRGLHHLVFELVD
+35 GVRGLHHLIFELVD
-49 NSIDEVLSGF
+49 NSIDEVMAGY
-59 CNYILVVLKRDG
+59 CDYILVELKKDG
-71 GVIVQDNGRGIPVD
+71 AVVVADNGRGIPVD

-91 KSALEVVL
+91 KPALEVVL

-130 SSYLEVEVRRD
+130 SSKLEVEVMRD
-141 GKIYHQVYEKGK
+141 GKIFYQVYERGK
-153 PKTSIKIIGES
+153 PITPLTVKGETDK
-164 LETGTK
+164 TGTK
-170 ILFYPDPTIFETIKF
+170 IKFYPDPEIFETTKF
-185 DYDIIANRLREL
+185 DYDIVANRLREL
-197 AFLNKEVTIELIDE
+197 AFLNPKVTIELRDE
-211 SSNRKNVFHFEGG
+211 RTGRSNIFKYEGG

-232 SKGKDTLHEP
+232 SKGKEVLHEP
-242 YYFKREENNLVLEV
+242 IYMEREEGNLILEIV
-256 AFQYNTSYDELL
+256 MQYNSGYDELI
-268 LSYVNGIHTI
+268 LSYVNNIHTI
-278 EGGTHVSGFR
+278 EGGTHVTGFR
-288 SALTKVANNFAR
+288 TALTRVVNNFAR
-300 SWNLWKEQESL
+300 SWGLWKENESL
-311 SGEDVREGL
+311 SGDDVREGL
-320 VVIINTKIPEPQF
+320 TAIVSVKVPDPQF

-342 NSEVRKFVEA
+342 NTEVRKFVEK
-352 VTEEGLT
+352 VVEEELTEY
-359 KFFSENPEKGKL
+359 FSKNPDTGKL
-371 ILNKVIE
+371 IITKIIE

-392 VRRKGLLDSTLLP
+392 VRRKSLLESTLLP
-405 GKLADCSERDPRLCE
+405 GKLADCSEKDPAKCE

-432 AKQGRDRRYQAIL
+432 AKQARDRRYQAIL

-453 VEKAQHLSRIL
+453 VEKAQHLTKIL

-469 RAIISSLGTGIGQ
+469 KAIIASLGTGIGQ

-509 LLLTFFYRHLR
+509 LLLTFFYRHFR
-520 PLIEGGYVYIAQ
+520 PLIEGGYIYIAQ

-538 KRGKETRYA
+538 RKGKEERYA
-547 YSEEEKEQ
+547 YSEEEKEE
-555 ILKEWNYPD
+555 ILKEWGYPE

-586 MDPQKRVL
+586 MDPQKRIL

-600 DALEAERIFSVLMG
+600 DALEAERLFSILMG

-621 AFIEERAKFV
+621 NFIEQKAKFV

>member
-1 MAVPKKDS
+1 MTVIKRDK
-9 YTAESIQILEGT
+9 YTADSIQILEGT
-21 EAVRRRP
+21 EAVRKRP

-35 GIRGLHHLVFELVD
+35 GVRGLHHLVFELVD
-49 NSIDEVLSGF
+49 NSIDEVMAGY
-59 CNYILVVLKRDG
+59 CNYILVELRKDG
-71 GVIVQDNGRGIPVD
+71 GVVVADNGRGIPVD

-91 KSALEVVL
+91 KPALEVVL

-130 SSYLEVEVRRD
+130 SSRLEIEVMRD
-141 GKIYHQVYEKGK
+141 GKVHYQVYERGK
-153 PKTSIKIIGES
+153 PKSSLIIKGETDK
-164 LETGTK
+164 TGTK
-170 ILFYPDPTIFETIKF
+170 ILFYPDSGIFETTKF
-185 DYDIIANRLREL
+185 DYEIIANRLREL
-197 AFLNKEVTIELIDE
+197 AFLNPGVTIELKDE
-211 SSNRKNVFHFEGG
+211 NTGRRSVFRYEGG

-232 SKGKDTLHEP
+232 SKGKEVLHQP
-242 YYFKREENNLVLEV
+242 LYIKREEENLIIEIVM
-256 AFQYNTSYDELL
+256 QYNTGYDELI
-268 LSYVNGIHTI
+268 LSYVNNIHTI
-278 EGGTHVSGFR
+278 EGGTHVTGFR
-288 SALTKVANNFAR
+288 SALTKVVNSFAR
-300 SWNLWKEQESL
+300 SWGLWKESESL

-320 VVIINTKIPEPQF
+320 TAIISAKVPNPQF

-342 NSEVRKFVEA
+342 NSEVKKFVEK
-352 VTEEGLT
+352 VVEEELTEY
-359 KFFSENPEKGKL
+359 FSKNQDIGKL
-371 ILNKVIE
+371 IIGKIIE
-378 AYRARQAARKAREL
+378 AFRARQAARKAREL
-392 VRRKGLLDSTLLP
+392 VRRKSFLESTLLP
-405 GKLADCSERDPRLCE
+405 GKLADCSERDPSKCE

-432 AKQGRDRRYQAIL
+432 AKQARDRRYQAIL

-453 VEKAQHLSRIL
+453 VEKAQHLTKIL

-469 RAIISSLGTGIGQ
+469 KTIIASLGTGIGQ

-509 LLLTFFYRHLR
+509 LLLTFFYRHFR

-538 KRGKETRYA
+538 RKGKEEKYA
-547 YSEEEKEQ
+547 YSEEEKEE
-555 ILKEWNYPD
+555 ILKEWGYSD
-564 NVYIQR
+564 NIYIQR

-586 MDPQKRVL
+586 MDPQKRIL

-600 DALEAERIFSVLMG
+600 DALEAERLFSILMG

-621 AFIEERAKFV
+621 NFIEQKAKFV

>member
-1 MAVPKKDS
+1 
-9 YTAESIQILEGT
+9 
-21 EAVRRRP
+21 
-28 GMYIGDT
+28 
-35 GIRGLHHLVFELVD
+35 
-49 NSIDEVLSGF
+49 
-59 CNYILVVLKRDG
+59 VVA
-71 GVIVQDNGRGIPVD
+71 DNGRGIPVD

-91 KSALEVVL
+91 KPALEVVL

-130 SSYLEVEVRRD
+130 SSKLEVEVMRD
-141 GKIYHQVYEKGK
+141 GKIFYQVYERGK
-153 PKTSIKIIGES
+153 PITPLTVKGETDK
-164 LETGTK
+164 TGTK
-170 ILFYPDPTIFETIKF
+170 IKFYPDPEIFETTKF
-185 DYDIIANRLREL
+185 DYDIVANRLREL
-197 AFLNKEVTIELIDE
+197 AFLNPKVTIELRDE
-211 SSNRKNVFHFEGG
+211 RTGRSNIFKYEGG

-232 SKGKDTLHEP
+232 SKGKEVLHEP
-242 YYFKREENNLVLEV
+242 IYMEREEGNLILEIV
-256 AFQYNTSYDELL
+256 MQYNSGYDELI
-268 LSYVNGIHTI
+268 LSYVNNIHTI
-278 EGGTHVSGFR
+278 EGGTHVTGFR
-288 SALTKVANNFAR
+288 TALTRVVNNFAR
-300 SWNLWKEQESL
+300 SWGLWKENESL
-311 SGEDVREGL
+311 SGDDVREGL
-320 VVIINTKIPEPQF
+320 TAIVSVKVPDPQF

-342 NSEVRKFVEA
+342 NTEVRKFVEK
-352 VTEEGLT
+352 VVEEELTEY
-359 KFFSENPEKGKL
+359 FSKNPDTGKL
-371 ILNKVIE
+371 IITKIIE

-392 VRRKGLLDSTLLP
+392 VRRKSLLESTLLP
-405 GKLADCSERDPRLCE
+405 GKLADCSEKDPAKCE

-432 AKQGRDRRYQAIL
+432 AKQARDRRYQAIL

-453 VEKAQHLSRIL
+453 VEKAQHLTKIL

-469 RAIISSLGTGIGQ
+469 KAIIASLGTGIGQ

-509 LLLTFFYRHLR
+509 LLLTFFYRHFR
-520 PLIEGGYVYIAQ
+520 PLIEGGYIYIAQ

-538 KRGKETRYA
+538 RKGKEERYA
-547 YSEEEKEQ
+547 YSEEEKEE
-555 ILKEWNYPD
+555 ILKEWGYPE

-586 MDPQKRVL
+586 MDSQKRIL

-600 DALEAERIFSVLMG
+600 DALEAERLFSILMG

-621 AFIEERAKFV
+621 NFIEQKAKFV

>member
-1 MAVPKKDS
+1 MTVTKKDK
-9 YTAESIQILEGT
+9 YTADSIQILEGT
-21 EAVRRRP
+21 EAVRKRP
-28 GMYIGDT
+28 GMYIGDV
-35 GIRGLHHLVFELVD
+35 GVRGLHHLVFELVD
-49 NSIDEVLSGF
+49 NSIDEVMAGY
-59 CNYILVVLKRDG
+59 CDYIYVELRKDG
-71 GVIVQDNGRGIPVD
+71 GVVVLDNGRGIPVD
-85 IHPQAK
+85 LHPQAK
-91 KSALEVVL
+91 KPALEIVL

-130 SSYLEVEVRRD
+130 SRRLEVEVMRD
-141 GKIYHQVYEKGK
+141 GKLYYQAYEKGK
-153 PKTSIKIIGES
+153 PVTPVIEKGSTDK
-164 LETGTK
+164 TGTK
-170 ILFYPDPTIFETIKF
+170 ILFYPDPEIFETTKF
-185 DYDIIANRLREL
+185 DYEIIANRLREL
-197 AFLNKEVTIELIDE
+197 AFLNPGVTIELKDE
-211 SSNRKNVFHFEGG
+211 NTSKSNVYKYEGG
-224 LLEFIEYL
+224 LIQFMEYL
-232 SKGKDTLHEP
+232 SKGKEVLHEP
-242 YYFKREENNLVLEV
+242 FYFKREEENLVIEV
-256 AFQYNTSYDELL
+256 VLQYNTGYDELI
-268 LSYVNGIHTI
+268 LSYVNNIHTI
-278 EGGTHVSGFR
+278 EGGTHVTGFR
-288 SALTKVANNFAR
+288 SALTKVVNSFAR
-300 SWNLWKEQESL
+300 SWGLWKEAESL

-320 VVIINTKIPEPQF
+320 TAIISTKVPNPQF

-342 NSEVRKFVEA
+342 NSEVKKFVEK
-352 VTEEGLT
+352 VVDEELTEY
-359 KFFSENPEKGKL
+359 FSKNSDIGKL
-371 ILNKVIE
+371 IIGKIIE

-392 VRRKGLLDSTLLP
+392 VRRKSLLESTLLP
-405 GKLADCSERDPRLCE
+405 GKLADCSEKDPTKCE

-432 AKQGRDRRYQAIL
+432 AKQARDRRYQAIL

-453 VEKAQHLSRIL
+453 VEKAQHLTKIL

-469 RAIISSLGTGIGQ
+469 KTIIASLGTGIGQ

-509 LLLTFFYRHLR
+509 LLLTFFYRHFR

-538 KRGKETRYA
+538 RKGKEERYA
-547 YSEEEKEQ
+547 YSEEEKEE
-555 ILKEWNYPD
+555 ILKKWDYPD

-579 EQLRETT
+579 DQLRETT
-586 MDPQKRVL
+586 MDPQKRIL

-600 DALEAERIFSVLMG
+600 DALEAERLFSILMG

-621 AFIEERAKFV
+621 NFIEQKAKFV

>member
-1 MAVPKKDS
+1 MTVTKKDK
-9 YTAESIQILEGT
+9 YTADSIQILEGT
-21 EAVRRRP
+21 EAVRKRP
-28 GMYIGDT
+28 GMYIGDV
-35 GIRGLHHLVFELVD
+35 GVRGLHHLVFELVD
-49 NSIDEVLSGF
+49 NSIDEVMAGY
-59 CNYILVVLKRDG
+59 CDYIYVELRKDG
-71 GVIVQDNGRGIPVD
+71 GVVVLDNGRGIPVD

-91 KSALEVVL
+91 KPALEIVL

-130 SSYLEVEVRRD
+130 SKRLEVEVMRD
-141 GKIYHQVYEKGK
+141 GKVYYQAYEKGK
-153 PKTSIKIIGES
+153 PITPLTEKGSTDK
-164 LETGTK
+164 TGTK
-170 ILFYPDPTIFETIKF
+170 ILFYPDPDIFETTKF
-185 DYDIIANRLREL
+185 DYEIIANRLREL
-197 AFLNKEVTIELIDE
+197 AFLNPGVTIELKDE
-211 SSNRKNVFHFEGG
+211 NTGKSNVFKYEGG
-224 LLEFIEYL
+224 LTQFMEYL
-232 SKGKDTLHEP
+232 SKGKEVLHDP
-242 YYFKREENNLVLEV
+242 FYFKREEENLVIEV
-256 AFQYNTSYDELL
+256 VLQYNTGYDELI
-268 LSYVNGIHTI
+268 LSYVNNIHTI
-278 EGGTHVSGFR
+278 EGGTHVTGFR
-288 SALTKVANNFAR
+288 SALTKVVNSFAR
-300 SWNLWKEQESL
+300 SWGLWKEAESL

-320 VVIINTKIPEPQF
+320 TAIISTKVPNPQF

-342 NSEVRKFVEA
+342 NSEVKKFVEK
-352 VTEEGLT
+352 VVEEELTEYFT
-359 KFFSENPEKGKL
+359 KNPDIGKL
-371 ILNKVIE
+371 IIGKIIE

-392 VRRKGLLDSTLLP
+392 VRRKSLLESTLLP
-405 GKLADCSERDPRLCE
+405 GKLADCSEKDPSKCE

-432 AKQGRDRRYQAIL
+432 AKQARDRRYQAIL

-453 VEKAQHLSRIL
+453 VEKAQHLTKIL

-469 RAIISSLGTGIGQ
+469 KTIIASLGTGIGQ

-509 LLLTFFYRHLR
+509 LLLTFFYRHFR

-532 PPLYLL
+532 PPLYFLR
-538 KRGKETRYA
+538 KGKEERYA
-547 YSEEEKEQ
+547 YSEEEKEE
-555 ILKEWNYPD
+555 ILREWGYPD

-579 EQLRETT
+579 DQLRETT
-586 MDPQKRVL
+586 MDPQKRIL

-600 DALEAERIFSVLMG
+600 DALEAERLFSILMG

-621 AFIEERAKFV
+621 NFIEQKAKFV

>member
-1 MAVPKKDS
+1 MAVTKKDK
-9 YTAESIQILEGT
+9 YTADSIQILEGT

-35 GIRGLHHLVFELVD
+35 GIRGLHHLIFELVD
-49 NSIDEVLSGF
+49 NSIDEVMAGY
-59 CNYILVVLKRDG
+59 CNYILVELKKDG
-71 GVIVQDNGRGIPVD
+71 SVVVADNGRGIPVD

-91 KSALEVVL
+91 KPALEVVL

-130 SSYLEVEVRRD
+130 SSKLEVEVMRD
-141 GKIYHQVYEKGK
+141 GKIFYQGYEKGK
-153 PKTSIKIIGES
+153 PVMPLTVRGETD
-164 LETGTK
+164 ETGTK
-170 ILFYPDPTIFETIKF
+170 IRFYPDSEIFETTKF
-185 DYDIIANRLREL
+185 DYDIVANRLREL
-197 AFLNKEVTIELIDE
+197 AFLNPNVTIELRDE
-211 SSNRKNVFHFEGG
+211 RTGKSNVFKYEGG

-232 SKGKDTLHEP
+232 SKGKEILHEP
-242 YYFKREENNLVLEV
+242 IYMRREEENLIVEIV
-256 AFQYNTSYDELL
+256 MQYNSGYDELI
-268 LSYVNGIHTI
+268 LSYANNIHTI
-278 EGGTHVSGFR
+278 EGGTHVTGFR
-288 SALTKVANNFAR
+288 TALTRVVNNFAR
-300 SWNLWKEQESL
+300 NWGLWKENESL
-311 SGEDVREGL
+311 SGDDVREGL
-320 VVIINTKIPEPQF
+320 TAIVSVKVPDPQF

-342 NSEVRKFVEA
+342 NTEVRKFVEK
-352 VTEEGLT
+352 VVEEELTEY
-359 KFFSENPEKGKL
+359 FSENPEVGKL
-371 ILNKVIE
+371 IISKIIE

-392 VRRKGLLDSTLLP
+392 VRRKSLLESSLLP
-405 GKLADCSERDPRLCE
+405 GKLADCSERDPEKCE

-432 AKQGRDRRYQAIL
+432 AKQARDRRYQAIL

-453 VEKAQHLSRIL
+453 VEKAQHLTKIL

-469 RAIISSLGTGIGQ
+469 KAIIASLGTGIGQ

-509 LLLTFFYRHLR
+509 LLLTFFYRHFR
-520 PLIEGGYVYIAQ
+520 PLIEGGYIYIAQ

-538 KRGKETRYA
+538 KKGKEERYA
-547 YSEEEKEQ
+547 YSEEEKEE
-555 ILKEWNYPD
+555 ILRELGYPD

-586 MDPQKRVL
+586 MDPQKRIL

-600 DALEAERIFSVLMG
+600 DALEAERLFSILMG

-621 AFIEERAKFV
+621 SFIEQKAKFV

>member
-1 MAVPKKDS
+1 MVPKKDS

-21 EAVRRRP
+21 EAVRKRP

-35 GIRGLHHLVFELVD
+35 GVRGLHHLVFELVD
-49 NSIDEVLSGF
+49 NSIDEVFSGY
-59 CNYILVVLKRDG
+59 CNYILVVIKKDG
-71 GVIVQDNGRGIPVD
+71 GIIVEDNGRGIPVD

-130 SSYLEVEVRRD
+130 SSYLEVEVKRE
-141 GKIYHQVYEKGK
+141 GKIYRQVYEKGK
-153 PKTSIKIIGES
+153 PKTPVEVVGQSES
-164 LETGTK
+164 SGTK
-170 ILFYPDPTIFETIKF
+170 ILFYPDPSIFETVNF

-211 SSNRKNVFHFEGG
+211 RTNKRNVFHFEGG
-224 LLEFIEYL
+224 LTEFIDFL
-232 SKGKDTLHEP
+232 SKGKEVLHKP
-242 YYFKREENNLVLEV
+242 CYFKREEGNLVLEV
-256 AFQYNTSYDELL
+256 VFQYNTGYDELI

-288 SALTKVANNFAR
+288 IALTRVVNNFAR
-300 SWNLWKEQESL
+300 SWNMWKESESL

-320 VVIINTKIPEPQF
+320 IAIINTKVPEPQF

-342 NSEVRKFVEA
+342 NSEVRKFVES
-352 VTEEGLT
+352 VTDEELSR
-359 KFFSENPEKGKL
+359 FFSENPDVGKL
-371 ILNKVIE
+371 IINKIIE

-392 VRRKGLLDSTLLP
+392 VRRKSLLESTLLP
-405 GKLADCSERDPRLCE
+405 GKLADCSEKDPKFCE

-453 VEKAQHLSRIL
+453 VEKAQHLAKIL

-469 RAIISSLGTGIGQ
+469 KAIIASLGTGIGQ

-538 KRGKETRYA
+538 KRGKEERYV
-547 YSEEEKEQ
+547 YSEEEKEKV
-555 ILKEWNYPD
+555 LKEWGNPD

-586 MDPQKRVL
+586 MDPQKRIL

-621 AFIEERAKFV
+621 MFIEEKAKFV